1 VNAPPAA
8 VRIVL
13 VHAVQVAMEPIEEA
27 FRSAW
32 PQAQLV
38 HLLDD
43 SLSPDRAAQT
53 DLSPAMSQRI
63 ALLADYALCADAQA
77 VLYTCSA
84 FGPAI
89 EAVASRLAVPVLKPN
104 EAMFEAAL
112 RSGGRIGM
120 LATFAPSVESMTEE
134 FNAMARA
141 SGQSA
146 SLKAIVVPEAMTAL
160 RAGDVES
167 HNQLLADAAP
177 ALTDCAAVM
186 LAHFSTS
193 RALSAVQARLPCP
206 VLTSPGSAV
215 SKLKALLLGAQ

>member
-1 VNAPPAA
+1 MNAPAAA
-8 VRIVL
+8 VRIAL
-13 VHAVQVAMEPIEEA
+13 VHAVQVAMEPIETA
-27 FRSAW
+27 FRAARSGER
-32 PQAQLV
+32 
-38 HLLDD
+38 
-43 SLSPDRAAQT
+43 LSSSRCTSRACGHAAQT

-120 LATFAPSVESMTEE
+120 LATFAPSVGSMTEE

-146 SLKAIVVPEAMTAL
+146 SLEAIVVPEAMTAL

-167 HNQLLADAAP
+167 HNRLLSDAAP
-177 ALTDCAAVM
+177 ALADCDAVM

-206 VLTSPGSAV
+206 VLTSPVSAA
-215 SKLKALLLGAQ
+215 SKLKALLLGAR